1 MLQYAYTA
9 FVEEYNAMI
18 NVRRRNTFQIDSAD
32 DLHGRLD
39 KRATDIDLIEILSSD
54 YAVLL
59 TPGILSVP
67 VTLFNCSVGRSD
79 CSRCRTA
86 DQKYGCA
93 WCGGAR
99 SKCSYRDSCAGEI
112 KQSCPAPVIHLVR
125 LDLGPCLFMVDV
137 SSDSDM
143 DSFLNFSVTVR
154 CRWSPSLDQ

>member
-86 DQKYGCA
+86 HQKYGCV

-99 SKCSYRDSCAGEI
+99 SRCSYRDSCAGDI
-112 KQSCPAPVIHLVR
+112 KQSCPGPVIHFVR
-125 LDLGPCLFMVDV
+125 LDLCHCLFMC
-137 SSDSDM
+137 
-143 DSFLNFSVTVR
+143 LH
-154 CRWSPSLDQ
+154 L